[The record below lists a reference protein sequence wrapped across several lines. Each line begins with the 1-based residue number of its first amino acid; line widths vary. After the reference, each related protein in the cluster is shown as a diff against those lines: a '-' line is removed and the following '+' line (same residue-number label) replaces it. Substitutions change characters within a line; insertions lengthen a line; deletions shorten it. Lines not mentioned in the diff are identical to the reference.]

1 MIHVRVALAA
11 IGAGLAVAPAFA
23 STDEPLDRIIVTGAR
38 APLSI
43 GAIGSAVTVI
53 TRDDIERRQARYV
66 ADLLRHVPGFAVSQ
80 SGVAGSQTQVRVR
93 GAEANH
99 VLVLVDGARA
109 NDPATGDEFRWE
121 FLTTANIER
130 IEIVRGPQS
139 AIWGSDALAGV
150 VNIITRSGSAEP
162 SLDGYVETGAH
173 ETLNNA
179 LNGSVQ
185 AGEWRLGASYE
196 RLSTDGGNI
205 ARSGTEDDRSDSTT
219 AALSAA
225 WEGRREVS
233 VRFSAR
239 SVDAYSQYDSVDYA
253 TTGLPA
259 DSDVALET
267 TQQVAQLAVIA
278 GAADARVRHRVAARY
293 FDTGNRNLSNGVEDV
308 SALSQRRTLSY
319 QADLALGLDTLS
331 LALEHEITEFTQRGP
346 VGFGDPN
353 QDREMD
359 VTSVVL
365 DYQGHLGRRLSWLA
379 SARFDENSVFDD
391 ALTGRVSLAWSVTE
405 QTRLMASAGSGR
417 KNPTFVELYGYYPG
431 QFVNNPD
438 LEPEESMGI
447 EVGLE
452 QRLGESGALQIVVF
466 RQDLDNEINGFV
478 FDPET
483 FLATAENISGN
494 SKRSGAELSLR
505 WDLGDA
511 LMINANY
518 TYLDASADAVREI
531 RRPRHSGSLDVD
543 YEFLAGRGRLGLGAA
558 YGGTRSDT
566 FFPPWPNPPETV
578 VLHSHWLVD
587 LTARYRLL
595 PGVDL
600 FARVS
605 NLLDTDYEQVYG
617 YATPGR
623 AAYAGVQLA
632 FGR

>member
-1 MIHVRVALAA
+1 MIHARAALAA
-11 IGAGLAVAPAFA
+11 IGASLAVAPAFA
-23 STDEPLDRIIVTGAR
+23 SSDEPLDRIIVTGAR

-66 ADLLRHVPGFAVSQ
+66 ADLLRQVPGFAVSQ

-99 VLVLVDGARA
+99 VLVLVDGTRA

-150 VNIITRSGSAEP
+150 VNIITRSGGAEP
-162 SLDGYVETGAH
+162 SLDGYIETGAH
-173 ETLNNA
+173 DTLNNA
-179 LNGSVQ
+179 LNGTVQ

-205 ARSGTEDDRSDSTT
+205 ARSGTEDDRSDATTT
-219 AALSAA
+219 ALNAS
-225 WEGRREVS
+225 WDGRRDVS
-233 VRFSAR
+233 VRLSAR
-239 SVDAYSQYDSVDYA
+239 SVDAYSQYDSVDY
-253 TTGLPA
+253 TITGLPA
-259 DSDVALET
+259 DSDVALAT
-267 TQQVAQLAVIA
+267 TQQVAQLAVVA
-278 GAADARVRHRVAARY
+278 GSGDARVRHRIAARH
-293 FDTGNRNLSNGVEDV
+293 FDTENRNLSNGVEDV

-319 QADLALGLDTLS
+319 QADVALGRDTLS
-331 LALEHEITEFTQRGP
+331 IAVEHEVTDFKQRGP
-346 VGFGDPN
+346 VDFGDPN

-365 DYQGHLGRRLSWLA
+365 DYQGRLGSRLSWLA
-379 SARFDENSVFDD
+379 SARFDDNSVFDD

-417 KNPTFVELYGYYPG
+417 KNPTFAELYGYYPG

-438 LEPEESMGI
+438 LEPEASVGM

-452 QRLGESGALQIVVF
+452 QRLGDALQLQFVLF

-478 FDPET
+478 FDPIT
-483 FLATAENISGN
+483 FLATAENMSGK

-511 LMINANY
+511 VMINANY
-518 TYLDASADAVREI
+518 TYLDASADEIREI

-543 YEFLAGRGRLGLGAA
+543 YEFLAGRGRVTLGAA

-578 VLHSHWLVD
+578 ALHSHWLVD
-587 LTARYRLL
+587 LTARYRLSRS
-595 PGVDL
+595 VDL
-600 FARVS
+600 FARVG